1 MKRIIPT
8 IFMLLLMFGVVHA
21 DDFQDGIDAYERED
35 YKTAFSKILIGQP
48 NSPIPILNSS
58 FYVGT
63 RNAIDDE
70 FVWTKSNF
78 VPSTPDNACYKWAI
92 MLDTELSSISTR
104 EVFILPSKPKSW
116 GYKEG
121 MTLYKDSRVSVT
133 EKVLE
138 VDNGVINNGWCVT
151 EGDPTGDYKIEV
163 YVNEVLAESFN
174 FTVGLK
180 L

>member
-1 MKRIIPT
+1 VKSFAYIIFF
-8 IFMLLLMFGVVHA
+8 IALLILP
-21 DDFQDGIDAYERED
+21 Q
-35 YKTAFSKILIGQP
+35 KTAFSHPAFSKISIGQP
-48 NSPIPILNSS
+48 DSPIPILESS

-70 FVWTKSNF
+70 LVWTKSNF

-92 MLDTELSSISTR
+92 MLDTELSSISTK
-104 EVFILPSKPKSW
+104 EIFILPSKPKSW

-121 MTLYKDSRVSVT
+121 MTLYQDSRVSVT
-133 EKVLE
+133 EKVIE

-163 YVNEVLAESFN
+163 YVNGVLAKSFN